1 MVAADE
7 DRIGSLCAQALT
19 AACSAPALVQGILEA
34 VMAPVSGPVD
44 ALREQLRQR
53 DEQLQQLQLQ
63 VQQLQEDQRF
73 REIHSQRVDPSAAQ
87 EQGAEGSK
95 RCTAQPLS
103 LGEPRQRDEQLLELQ
118 LQVQQLQKEQRRPLG
133 AYATLPPSAAQEQG
147 AEGVNRCTAQLLSLG
162 TPSSSNRSAEVWTSK
177 GKGTTEADLRGFRT
191 HIVDRLTF
199 LEEVV
204 IDGRHSTELYQEA
217 TVAMKSAAKA
227 LAVLDKDPSH
237 CEEITRDYVM
247 QADPEQLI
255 QNFNDQFEI
264 LEKIFLR
271 SHEPD
276 SDDDD

>member
-1 MVAADE
+1 MTD
-7 DRIGSLCAQALT
+7 
-19 AACSAPALVQGILEA
+19 
-34 VMAPVSGPVD
+34 
-44 ALREQLRQR
+44 
-53 DEQLQQLQLQ
+53 
-63 VQQLQEDQRF
+63 
-73 REIHSQRVDPSAAQ
+73 
-87 EQGAEGSK
+87 
-95 RCTAQPLS
+95 
-103 LGEPRQRDEQLLELQ
+103 LGE
-118 LQVQQLQKEQRRPLG
+118 
-133 AYATLPPSAAQEQG
+133 
-147 AEGVNRCTAQLLSLG
+147 
-162 TPSSSNRSAEVWTSK
+162 
-177 GKGTTEADLRGFRT
+177 LRTR
-191 HIVDRLTF
+191 IIDRLTF

-264 LEKIFLR
+264 LEQIFLR